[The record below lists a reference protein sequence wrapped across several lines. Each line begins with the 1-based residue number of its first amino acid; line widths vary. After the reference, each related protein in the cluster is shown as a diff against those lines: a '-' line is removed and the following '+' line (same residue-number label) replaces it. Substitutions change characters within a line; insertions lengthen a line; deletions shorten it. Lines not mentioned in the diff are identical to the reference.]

1 LTFTTEGVILWY
13 NKQQQNTHT
22 QMALTL
28 EQQRDRI
35 QRLIKTANYEDYL
48 DLHQELRSIQRD
60 IVTQGIL
67 KLNPQTTNDELNT
80 VVENIME
87 TFK

>member
-1 LTFTTEGVILWY
+1 
-13 NKQQQNTHT
+13 
-22 QMALTL
+22 MALTL

-35 QRLIKTANYEDYL
+35 QRLMKTANNEDYL
-48 DLHQELRSIQRD
+48 DLYQELRSIQRD